1 MESKRV
7 VLVTGGT
14 GLVGK
19 GIESFIA
26 TDPIAQ
32 EKEEY
37 IFLSSKNCDLR
48 VKESTKALFEKY
60 KPTHVIHLAA
70 MVGGLFKNMK
80 YKVEFYR
87 ENMIINDNVME
98 CCKEF
103 GVQKL
108 VSCLSTCIFPDKTTY
123 PIDETMIHN
132 GPPHSSNA
140 GYAYAKR
147 MIDVVN
153 RCYHEEY
160 NCNFTSIIPTNIYG
174 PHDNFNIEDGHVI
187 PGLIHKCFLAEQNKT
202 DFVIW
207 GSGSPLRQF
216 IYSVDLAAL
225 TVWTMREYHSIEPII
240 LSVPEE
246 DEVSIAHVAQCV
258 AKSMDFQGNVVFD
271 TGKADGQFKKT
282 ACNDKLKSLNP
293 GFQFTPIEEGIDRA
307 CKWFK
312 ENYNIARK

>member
-1 MESKRV
+1 
-7 VLVTGGT
+7 
-14 GLVGK
+14 
-19 GIESFIA
+19 
-26 TDPIAQ
+26 
-32 EKEEY
+32 
-37 IFLSSKNCDLR
+37 
-48 VKESTKALFEKY
+48 
-60 KPTHVIHLAA
+60 

-87 ENMIINDNVME
+87 ENTLINDNVME

-132 GPPHSSNA
+132 GPPHLSNE
-140 GYAYAKR
+140 GYAYSKR
-147 MIDVVN
+147 MIDVLN

-160 NCNFTSIIPTNIYG
+160 GCNFTSIIPTNIYG
-174 PHDNFNIEDGHVI
+174 PYDNFNIEDGHVI
-187 PGLIHKCFLAEQNKT
+187 PGLIHKCYLAQQNNT

-225 TVWTMREYHSIEPII
+225 TIWTMREYNSIEPII

-246 DEVSIAHVAQCV
+246 DEVSIANVAQCV
-258 AKSMDFQGNVVFD
+258 ARSMDFKGNVVFD
-271 TGKADGQFKKT
+271 TSKADGQFKKT
-282 ACNDKLKSLNP
+282 ASNDKLKALNP
-293 GFQFTPIEEGIDRA
+293 NFQFTPIEEGIEKA

-312 ENYNIARK
+312 ENYEISRK